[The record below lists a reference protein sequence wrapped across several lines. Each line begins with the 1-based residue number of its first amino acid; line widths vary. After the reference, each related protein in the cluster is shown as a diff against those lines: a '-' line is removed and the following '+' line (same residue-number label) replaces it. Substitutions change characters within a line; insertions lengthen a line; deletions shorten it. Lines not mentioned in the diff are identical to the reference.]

1 MALSQGPDPSLW
13 TILGGFAAAAL
24 VWFIYFIK
32 KAVGRPA
39 VDPITQLFMDGMKED
54 IERLEHAFE
63 NHSTETNKRI
73 RDLELAMVKV
83 DK

>member
-1 MALSQGPDPSLW
+1 MALPQGTDPSLL
-13 TILGGFAAAAL
+13 TALGGFAAAGL

-32 KAVGRPA
+32 KAVGSPA

-54 IERLEHAFE
+54 VERLEHAFE

-73 RDLELAMVKV
+73 RDLELAMVRVK
-83 DK
+83 K